1 MNLRKMDQEVF
12 ISDHGGRRSGIERR
26 RFNYAAHS
34 PERRK
39 SNDRR
44 GLPDERRSMDRRTL
58 IERRTDKGQ
67 DIVTGWSGPKDRRA
81 QGERRIGNE
90 RQLFGQD

>member
-1 MNLRKMDQEVF
+1 LRKMNQEVF
-12 ISDHGGRRSGIERR
+12 ISDYGGRRSGIELR
-26 RFNYAAHS
+26 RFHYAAHS
-34 PERRK
+34 PERRQ

-44 GLPDERRSMDRRTL
+44 GLPDQRRSMDRRSL

-81 QGERRIGNE
+81 QGERRIGNKKTI
-90 RQLFGQD
+90 F

>member
-1 MNLRKMDQEVF
+1 LRKMNQEVF
-12 ISDHGGRRSGIERR
+12 ISDYGGRRSGIERR
-26 RFNYAAHS
+26 RFHYAAHS

-44 GLPDERRSMDRRTL
+44 GLPDQRRSMDRRTL
-58 IERRTDKGQ
+58 VERRTDKGQ

-81 QGERRIGNE
+81 QGERRIGNKKKI
-90 RQLFGQD
+90 F